1 MFYKRPIKIILFVI
15 FVFNTF
21 FFQGIKDFYERL
33 SEPETDMLL
42 SASKQFSGLTETIEK
57 IEDEEDRNE

>member
-1 MFYKRPIKIILFVI
+1 MYFCIRLL
-15 FVFNTF
+15 F

-42 SASKQFSGLTETIEK
+42 SASKQFSGPMKTTEKTEG
-57 IEDEEDRNE
+57 EEDKNE